1 MEEQLLKS
9 RYDLKEMELN
19 SLLEITQAINN
30 NLPEESLYKIFHFTL
45 RANLNIKKLA
55 LYVLDEKWHCRVNFG
70 TNISF
75 FKVPL
80 AEHFLNTKNIS
91 FIDSVLEDTSFKEF
105 DTVLPVFHK
114 NKTLAIVFIGGREE
128 SKFGSS
134 GTSTNFIQ
142 ALSNIIIVAIENK
155 KLARRELNQRA
166 LQKEL
171 EIASQ
176 VQQFLFPKEL
186 PNTEELKLAASYLPH
201 HTVGGDYYDF
211 IKIDENKFLLC
222 IADVSGKGIPA
233 AILMSNFQASLRTL
247 VRKTTNL
254 REIVQD
260 LNYHIL
266 QNSNGDHFITSFLGI
281 YNKKN
286 KVLEYVNSGHNQP
299 ILLVGKEPHLLD
311 KGSTVLGFFH
321 PLPFLN
327 EGKIDNLEEFL
338 FFSYTDGVVET
349 YNENS
354 EEFGSEWLSSYLV
367 ENSENEPEQIHREVL
382 EKLNEF
388 KGKKSFSDDITIF
401 SCKVKVVK
409 K

>member
-1 MEEQLLKS
+1 MEQQLLKS

-30 NLPEESLYKIFHFTL
+30 NLPEESLYKIYHFTL

-55 LYVLDEKWHCRVNFG
+55 LYVLDEKWHCRVSFG
-70 TNISF
+70 TDVNF
-75 FKVPL
+75 FKIPL
-80 AEHFLNTKNIS
+80 AEKFLDQKSIGNI
-91 FIDSVLEDTSFKEF
+91 DPVLEKTSFNEF
-105 DTVLPVFHK
+105 DTILPILHK
-114 NKTLAIVFIGGREE
+114 DKILAFVFIGGKDEN
-128 SKFGSS
+128 KFGPT

-142 ALSNIIIVAIENK
+142 ALSNIIIVAVENK
-155 KLARRELNQRA
+155 KLARKELHQQA
-166 LQKEL
+166 LRKEL
-171 EIASQ
+171 EIARQ
-176 VQQFLFPKEL
+176 VQHFLFPKEL
-186 PNTEELKLAASYLPH
+186 PKTPTLQVAANYFPH

-211 IKIDENKFLLC
+211 IPVNDKKFLLC

-266 QNSNGDHFITSFLGI
+266 QNSNGDNFITSFLGI
-281 YNKKN
+281 YDKEK
-286 KVLEYVNSGHNQP
+286 KVLDYVNSGHNPP
-299 ILLVGKEPHLLD
+299 ILIRRGGEVAFLD

-327 EGKIDNLEEFL
+327 EGRMESLEEFL

-349 YNENS
+349 NNENF
-354 EEFGSEWLSSYLV
+354 EEFGADTIMEYLKQNYQR
-367 ENSENEPEQIHREVL
+367 ELDEIHQEIL
-382 EKLNEF
+382 QKLDQF
-388 KGKKSFSDDITIF
+388 KGTRPFTDDITIF
-401 SCKVKVVK
+401 SCKVKEEK
-409 K
+409 